1 MDVRSIAKKYG
12 QESLRS
18 IASAKLGQIMRQ
30 LFQDEDEGELL
41 RVIAVIE
48 QDHADDERL
57 SKIAKR
63 LRQEPEFH

>member
-1 MDVRSIAKKYG
+1 MRAVARKYG

-18 IASAKLGQIMRQ
+18 TASAKLGQIMLQ
-30 LFQDEDEGELL
+30 LFENEEDGELL

-48 QDHADDERL
+48 QHHADDERL
-57 SKIAKR
+57 SKLAKM